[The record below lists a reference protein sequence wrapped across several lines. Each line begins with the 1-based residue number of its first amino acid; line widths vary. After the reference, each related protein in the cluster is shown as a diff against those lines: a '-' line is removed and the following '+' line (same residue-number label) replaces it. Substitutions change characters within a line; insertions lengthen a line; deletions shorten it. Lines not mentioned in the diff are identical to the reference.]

1 MGEQST
7 LLWTMDP
14 VWTGQVERNGTREV
28 DTAELG
34 AIKAQPDESTCPQQP
49 GSSPITMSPNTRP
62 RTALSSRAKTLPTLE
77 EGLVNLDVGDEGK
90 TAPQTPP
97 PASSPDHDA
106 EAVRQEDEDIEIR
119 TTPKTRKVT
128 PSAQSFQWDLA
139 IRADPNGGRCLITN
153 LPSRAVQWCHLVA
166 QATKP
171 QTVGVYGLHTS
182 HYTHRLWHLD
192 YEIGVCLGDRKLPP
206 RHEV

>member
-7 LLWTMDP
+7 SLWTLDP
-14 VWTGQVERNGTREV
+14 VWTGQVEGNGTRKV
-28 DTAELG
+28 DTET
-34 AIKAQPDESTCPQQP
+34 IKARPDESIFPQQP
-49 GSSPITMSPNTRP
+49 ESSPIAMSPNTRS

-77 EGLVNLDVGDEGK
+77 EDLVNLDMGDEGK

-97 PASSPDHDA
+97 PAPPPAPSPGPDHDA
-106 EAVRQEDEDIEIR
+106 EAARHEDEDIGIR
-119 TTPKTRKVT
+119 TTPKTRKPT

-153 LPSRAVQWCHLVA
+153 LPSPTTVQWCHLVA

-171 QTVGVYGLHTS
+171 QTVRVSRLHTNYLRS
-182 HYTHRLWHLD
+182 PNLTLD
-192 YEIGVCLGDRKLPP
+192 HEIGVCLGDNKLPP
-206 RHEV
+206 